1 MCRCPQCGSLAPLLL
16 WRACGV
22 PPVLVLLAFLS
33 FCCFFLALHCS
44 SHVVFILAACHW
56 RTRGTGSPSSSP
68 PGPQAD
74 SMFRAPTGGPPSK
87 GGAAVRFRRNLRARA
102 GLLSKVAAGVK
113 LKHRWGR
120 REGSPGVNSSRSTSR
135 RPPDARRRHRPSSNG
150 AALPLSLSLLP
161 ACLGYRGPALSL
173 SFFRQGNGVEDC
185 SPTPRASAPP
195 TVAGGHGG
203 KRLCWQGPQPS
214 RAKYL
219 VKRDEGGDPCQLE
232 TCRRPER
239 RQQPYG

>member
-1 MCRCPQCGSLAPLLL
+1 MLVHSSVSWPWCRQVSLDHCRLRCLPGFRPLRSLSGLVCRCPQCGSLAPLLL

-113 LKHRWGR
+113 LKHRWGK
-120 REGSPGVNSSRSTSR
+120 REGSPGVNSSFK
-135 RPPDARRRHRPSSNG
+135 N
-150 AALPLSLSLLP
+150 LSI
-161 ACLGYRGPALSL
+161 GQY
-173 SFFRQGNGVEDC
+173 QGI
-185 SPTPRASAPP
+185 
-195 TVAGGHGG
+195 
-203 KRLCWQGPQPS
+203 
-214 RAKYL
+214 
-219 VKRDEGGDPCQLE
+219 
-232 TCRRPER
+232 
-239 RQQPYG
+239 